1 MDVTERLAFY
11 QTVTDRRIFTGPYS
25 IKRLVEDRL
34 EMVPNA
40 FHPGPH
46 AKRRVPITIVKFA
59 NGGAVATALENGEI
73 DMGFN
78 LPATSIQSLNWVPD
92 VAVKSFAT
100 GYQYNMFFNTQR
112 PYLTK
117 AVI

>member
-1 MDVTERLAFY
+1 MKTAWK
-11 QTVTDRRIFTGPYS
+11 DRVLT
-25 IKRLVEDRL
+25 DRL

-59 NGGAVATALENGEI
+59 NGDAVATALKSAEI

-78 LPATSIQSLNWVPD
+78 LPASSIQSLNWVPNL
-92 VAVKSFAT
+92 AVKSFAA

-112 PYLTK
+112 SYLTK